1 MENEGSLGVFFFEI
15 FHGLGSKNPVFGF
28 EVGLENGGS
37 EVLLALDVEEI
48 FHLLDEKELFLK
60 IIVDTLDLRF
70 GLVELFVDLL

>member
-15 FHGLGSKNPVFGF
+15 FHSLGPENPVFGF

-48 FHLLDEKELFLK
+48 FHLLDEEELFLE
-60 IIVDTLDLRF
+60 IIVDILDLGF
-70 GLVELFVDLL
+70 GLVEFFVDLL